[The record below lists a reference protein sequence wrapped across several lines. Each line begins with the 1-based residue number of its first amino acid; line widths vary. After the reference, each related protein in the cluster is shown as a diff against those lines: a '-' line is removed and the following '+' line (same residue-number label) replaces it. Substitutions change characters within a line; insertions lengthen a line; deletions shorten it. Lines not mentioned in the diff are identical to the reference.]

1 MKHSAEFDIAI
12 AGNSLSARIASALL
26 AKNGYRILLL
36 EDSLQSD
43 FSWPFSSVF
52 IENVLA
58 TLGGRSCFTHPS
70 PFQVISPGSRITIN
84 SENPV
89 ETELKREFGERSG
102 TQVSGFL
109 AELQEKGQKIN
120 QLLWLNQGLPWSG
133 LKARC
138 RFRFLSIR
146 QRIPIPE
153 LKASLQPGIDGF
165 DPLAKEFLKSL
176 FEGLSLCPLE
186 KLSVGEAALLWT
198 QVSRPENLSKTEFD
212 TLLRK
217 RFEQFHGHSESLQ
230 NLEKLDFQNQR
241 FIGGHLRDKG
251 AFTAKHLLV
260 GHLRSIRHFFSAN
273 GPPLPESVRLLQ
285 YKTSDLQGQLSN
297 LLANQVIIGG
307 AVPLRFSTSKEQ
319 EATIA
324 AIQAAELR
332 SAEQIQDLLEP
343 ALPFAEYE
351 VTSAVETLEVPHEEI
366 SSERPATV
374 LWSAPLQFGR
384 NVFCADSS
392 VFCPGMGPAGG
403 ALLAWTLANRFGAGL
418 SKDGNRPNRTN

>member
-1 MKHSAEFDIAI
+1 MIHNAEFDIAI

-36 EDSLQSD
+36 EDSLHVD
-43 FSWPFSSVF
+43 FSWAFSSVF

-58 TLGGRSCFTHPS
+58 TLGGRSCFTNPS
-70 PFQVISPGSRITIN
+70 PFQVISPRSRITLN
-84 SENPV
+84 SDNSV

-102 TQVSGFL
+102 TQVSRFL

-153 LKASLQPGIDGF
+153 LKSSLQPRIDAF
-165 DPLAKEFLKSL
+165 DPLAREFLKSL

-186 KLSVGEAALLWT
+186 TLSMGEAALLWT
-198 QVSRPENLSKTEFD
+198 QAIRPENLSRTEFD
-212 TLLRK
+212 TLLSK

-241 FIGGHLRDKG
+241 FIGGQLRDRG
-251 AFTAKHLLV
+251 AFTAKYLLV
-260 GHLRSIRHFFSAN
+260 GRLHSIRHLFPAN
-273 GPPLPESVRLLQ
+273 GPPLPESTRLLQ
-285 YKTSDLQGQLSN
+285 FKTNDLQGQVSG
-297 LLANQVIIGG
+297 LLANQVIVGG
-307 AVPLRFSTSKEQ
+307 AAPLRFSTCKEQ

-324 AIQAAELR
+324 AIQAAEFR
-332 SAEQIQDLLEP
+332 SAEEMQALLEP
-343 ALPFAEYE
+343 ALPFAQFE
-351 VTSAVETLEVPHEEI
+351 VTSMEETLEVPHEEI
-366 SSERPATV
+366 SSER
-374 LWSAPLQFGR
+374 SAVALLSTPLQFGR

-418 SKDGNRPNRTN
+418 SKDGNRPNRIN